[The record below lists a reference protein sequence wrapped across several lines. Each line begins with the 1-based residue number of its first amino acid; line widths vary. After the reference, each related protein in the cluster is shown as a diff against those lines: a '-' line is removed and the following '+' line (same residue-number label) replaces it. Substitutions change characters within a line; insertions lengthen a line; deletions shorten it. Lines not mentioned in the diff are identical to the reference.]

1 MHFGIVLGG
10 IWAHFCLH
18 FAIKI
23 PSKNALEISSIFR
36 SILGGIWAP
45 LASHLA
51 PKIAPKIDPGRPWS
65 TESPLERAQE
75 PQDPQKSPKMEPE
88 VSPRPSKSTL
98 WTSPDFQNEAPELP
112 TWNPRNTW
120 FPKMDSGPG
129 NPKWFQNKSNIKPN
143 KRKIQNQTRS
153 NMEPTWHQILDS
165 LIRPNVLTKL
175 MSQRG

>member
-51 PKIAPKIDPGRPWS
+51 PKITPKIDPGRPRS
-65 TESPLERAQE
+65 TESPLEQPE
-75 PQDPQKSPKMEPE
+75 GKQK
-88 VSPRPSKSTL
+88 
-98 WTSPDFQNEAPELP
+98 P
-112 TWNPRNTW
+112 TVNRN
-120 FPKMDSGPG
+120 
-129 NPKWFQNKSNIKPN
+129 
-143 KRKIQNQTRS
+143 
-153 NMEPTWHQILDS
+153 QIE
-165 LIRPNVLTKL
+165 
-175 MSQRG
+175 